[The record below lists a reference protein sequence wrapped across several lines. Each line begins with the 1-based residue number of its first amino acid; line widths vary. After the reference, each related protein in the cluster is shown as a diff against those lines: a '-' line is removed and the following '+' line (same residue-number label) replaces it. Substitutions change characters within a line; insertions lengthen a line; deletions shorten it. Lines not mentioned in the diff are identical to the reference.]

1 MDIYGKIR
9 EIEKELRMAELNGRE
24 WDIDYLKMDLRE
36 KEEELKRLEN

>member
-9 EIEKELRMAELNGRE
+9 EIEKELRMAELNDRE

-36 KEEELKRLEN
+36 KEEELKRLGN